1 METVVS
7 SWFTNNYFDNLI
19 ENLTFSKNYLPIC
32 KIMVHELTKTQ
43 VIAALLAV
51 FKEVQE
57 STGEEKEVIITS
69 RPGQDFEYIDSQIL
83 LAVTGALAAELNI
96 DIPKKCQLFLGKNN
110 EQLTVEEAA
119 EKLLTLNLPNGS
131 R

>member
-1 METVVS
+1 
-7 SWFTNNYFDNLI
+7 
-19 ENLTFSKNYLPIC
+19 
-32 KIMVHELTKTQ
+32 MVHTLTKNQ
-43 VIAALLAV
+43 VVAALLAV

-57 STGEEKEVIITS
+57 STGEEKEVIISS

-83 LAVTGALAAELNI
+83 LAVTGALAIEL
-96 DIPKKCQLFLGKNN
+96 DIEIPNKCQLFLGKDK
-110 EQLTVEEAA
+110 EQLTIEEAA